1 LNTSAYAHF
10 STYDENFSIDNP
22 TGTLETPTQLQTIP
36 STDIGG
42 FLTLTRGFLEHPE
55 IGAGGDFRLIS
66 GKSDDRYFNASGSV
80 IADRRESS
88 AKQFFSGA
96 YIEDSFTPADNLELI
111 FRSEAIF
118 SETLTAG

>member
-1 LNTSAYAHF
+1 
-10 STYDENFSIDNP
+10 
-22 TGTLETPTQLQTIP
+22 
-36 STDIGG
+36 
-42 FLTLTRGFLEHPE
+42 LTRGFLEHPE

-96 YIEDSFTPADNLELI
+96 YIEDSFTPADNLELDLSVRADFFGNLDGRI
-111 FRSEAIF
+111 VDTPSGDVSSTVNFVNRMR
-118 SETLTAG
+118 TATSPRLGL